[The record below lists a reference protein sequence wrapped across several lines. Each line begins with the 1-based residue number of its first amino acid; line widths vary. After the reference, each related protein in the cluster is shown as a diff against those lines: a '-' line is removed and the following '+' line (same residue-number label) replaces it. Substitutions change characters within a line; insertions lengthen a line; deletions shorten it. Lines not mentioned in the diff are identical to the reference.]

1 MRGASNCANDLSIL
15 LNEIVLSISFLTL
28 VYCLPLFALD
38 VNSYSYYN
46 KVSYENVRKTIPAL
60 PISTTVSSETKLAY
74 PLKQHGMGLLL

>member
-1 MRGASNCANDLSIL
+1 MSIL
-15 LNEIVLSISFLTL
+15 LNEIVPSISFLTL
-28 VYCLPLFALD
+28 VYCLPLSALD